1 MDAVRKSNISATG
14 GWFRRGA
21 SSSLR
26 KRRTRLGGKVSND
39 SKVAAEPLSTAP
51 KRQRRSPKNVS
62 SPVSKRVQGSTTQP
76 EAKLKFQ
83 SNQRQK
89 NLQSNF
95 RTVSVVPTAKALPLW
110 LQQLHS
116 IHRYSSIV
124 AFLLVAGALGV
135 YGLTVYTQELWGQSY
150 SRLQKLQRD
159 ERQITTTNATLT
171 HKMAEEAETQSTELI
186 SPTPSR
192 TIFLSP
198 APHKSEV
205 VSPSVVPSPQT
216 QPLNSPRLGY

>member
-1 MDAVRKSNISATG
+1 MDAIRKSNISATG

-39 SKVAAEPLSTAP
+39 SKVAEPLSTAP
-51 KRQRRSPKNVS
+51 KRQRRSPQDVS
-62 SPVSKRVQGSTTQP
+62 SPVSKRVQGSATQP

-95 RTVSVVPTAKALPLW
+95 RPVSVVPTAKALPLW

-116 IHRYSSIV
+116 IHRYSSIA

-171 HKMAEEAETQSTELI
+171 HKMAEEAETQSTGLV

-205 VSPSVVPSPQT
+205 VSPSVAPSPQT